1 MTTDY
6 DFIAAR
12 WAIFDAPIPG
22 PLKLVALVLVEHMPN
37 CHPSVSKIASMCGT
51 ERKTAIRALA
61 RLERMGVISVER
73 RNGALN
79 QYAFRPV
86 PFWRTGPSGVPVPEE
101 DGTGP
106 NEGMGPVPTATETG
120 PSEVPKAGV
129 SRKEAGE
136 RRGRARGLELAAAG
150 ASKPDWSQYPAGWTW
165 SNATEAEA
173 SMQGVTVTQLREHVD
188 YWSRHKFARP
198 CTDLEAELRAR
209 IPDIRKRAEK
219 DRFRDASDRSKA
231 PAVTSTNQYGWH
243 PKQTHRE
250 LCKAHGRDLDFASTQ
265 YRGAGTPERLP
276 STLAADDDF
285 TRRLRHWFS
294 TGSFIPAGKL
304 PRRQPVDSDRSKE
317 VRS

>member
-1 MTTDY
+1 MTYDY
-6 DFIAAR
+6 RAAR
-12 WAIFDAPIPG
+12 WSIFDADLPM
-22 PLKLVALVLVEHMPN
+22 PLKMVALVLVEHMPI
-37 CHPSVSKIASMCGT
+37 CHPSVSTIASMCGV

-61 RLERMGVISVER
+61 KLERLSVISVER

-79 QYAFRPV
+79 EYAFQPV
-86 PFWRTGPSGVPVPEE
+86 PLWRTGPSGVPVPEGN
-101 DGTGP
+101 GTGT
-106 NEGMGPVPTATETG
+106 NEGTGPVPTEPETS
-120 PSEVPKAGV
+120 PSEVPKAGI

-150 ASKPDWSQYPAGWTW
+150 TSKPDWIQYPAGWQW
-165 SNATEAEA
+165 SEATEAEA
-173 SMQGVTVTQLREHVD
+173 AIQGVTPAQLREHVD
-188 YWSRHKFARP
+188 YWSRYKFARP
-198 CTDLEAELRAR
+198 CTDLEADLRAR

-219 DRFRDASDRSKA
+219 DRFQNASDRSKA
-231 PAVTSTNQYGWH
+231 PAATSTNQYGWH

-294 TGSFIPAGKL
+294 TGSFIAAGKL
-304 PRRQPVDSDRSKE
+304 PRRLQE